1 MVNTIISQTTMY
13 SQYYHMKMKLV

>member
-1 MVNTIISQTTMY
+1 MY